1 MVLRM
6 RTSRIHAL
14 CLGALIAGGCV
25 ADDETVG
32 EASHELSAMDHGRD
46 IWFNNTYG
54 GEKFFTFL
62 ANHPDPA
69 KRITI
74 GFKNV
79 VETPREF
86 VVLVAPHHSCGAYLP
101 GPEWRLFLPQPVRPV
116 RLRDVGVHAACSGQP

>member
-1 MVLRM
+1 MQPFA
-6 RTSRIHAL
+6 RIRAL
-14 CLGALIAGGCV
+14 CLGALLVGGCV
-25 ADDETVG
+25 TDDGLGETNQEV
-32 EASHELSAMDHGRD
+32 SALDRGRN

-79 VETPREF
+79 VETPRNIRF
-86 VVLVAPHHSCGAYLP
+86 DTWGVINDPDCTANPAGGADICPDPAATGVVGIRKAP
-101 GPEWRLFLPQPVRPV
+101 GP
-116 RLRDVGVHAACSGQP
+116 G